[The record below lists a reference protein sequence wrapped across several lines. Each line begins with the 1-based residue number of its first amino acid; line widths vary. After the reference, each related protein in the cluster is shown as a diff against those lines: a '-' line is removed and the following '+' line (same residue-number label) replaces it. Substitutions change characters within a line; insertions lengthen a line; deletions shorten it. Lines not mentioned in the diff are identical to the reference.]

1 MKALTRPLIV
11 ALAAAGLASGA
22 AQAMPKPFS
31 PLDAGMLVEN
41 TAGDRSI
48 EIGADT
54 RYVNVT
60 NGETVSFLV
69 DGRRFSYT
77 FDAWN
82 SIAAIDLAKIAP
94 SDVKV
99 PQVRVYIAP
108 NPLGQG

>member
-1 MKALTRPLIV
+1 MKALTRTLV
-11 ALAAAGLASGA
+11 FTLAAAGFVTGS

-31 PLDAGMLVEN
+31 PLDAGMLVES
-41 TAGDRSI
+41 TAADRSI

-99 PQVRVYIAP
+99 PPVRVYIAP